1 MDGEGQKEEAPQ
13 EETIALS
20 LTYKE
25 AAAFHMFYFLGALLV
40 NGEYSRVTQQ
50 TLSLRAF
57 CDMALTDDDVVEIRR
72 KATELVDNI
81 PEEARKKLGLLVLP
95 EKHDQD
101 TT

>member
-40 NGEYSRVTQQ
+40 NGEYNRVTQQ
-50 TLSLRAF
+50 TLSLRQF
-57 CDMALTDDDVVEIRR
+57 CDMALNDDDVVAIRR
-72 KATELVDNI
+72 KATALVDNI